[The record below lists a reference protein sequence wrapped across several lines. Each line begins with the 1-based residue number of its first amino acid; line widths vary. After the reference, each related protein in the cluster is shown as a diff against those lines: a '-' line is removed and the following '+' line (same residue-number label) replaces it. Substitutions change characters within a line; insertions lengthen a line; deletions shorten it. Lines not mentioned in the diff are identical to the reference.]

1 MSNWLRRHRRRSPDS
16 ARRSGAVPPLP
27 RRRPRIARTEAKH
40 LEVADVIALLA
51 AADGLRY
58 KDVLVLIAATGLR
71 RGEALAL
78 RWRDV
83 DLDNSTLKVQPRL
96 AASPASW

>member
-1 MSNWLRRHRRRSPDS
+1 VS
-16 ARRSGAVPPLP
+16 
-27 RRRPRIARTEAKH
+27 
-40 LEVADVIALLA
+40 ALLA

-58 KDVLVLIAATGLR
+58 KGVLVLIAATGLR
-71 RGEALAL
+71 RSEALAL

-96 AASPASW
+96 AASAASW

>member
-1 MSNWLRRHRRRSPDS
+1 M
-16 ARRSGAVPPLP
+16 
-27 RRRPRIARTEAKH
+27 
-40 LEVADVIALLA
+40 IALLA

-83 DLDNSTLKVQPRL
+83 DLDNSTLKVRPRL
-96 AASPASW
+96 AASAASW